1 MPANGTRYIVV
12 YDISNNKERGKLDK
26 ILAKFGFRV
35 QLSVYECMLT
45 RRDLTDLVDMVN
57 RLDLKTGFMRMYR
70 IAPNAKI
77 VQMGIREESDPDGE
91 VAFII

>member
-1 MPANGTRYIVV
+1 
-12 YDISNNKERGKLDK
+12 
-26 ILAKFGFRV
+26 
-35 QLSVYECMLT
+35 
-45 RRDLTDLVDMVN
+45 MVN